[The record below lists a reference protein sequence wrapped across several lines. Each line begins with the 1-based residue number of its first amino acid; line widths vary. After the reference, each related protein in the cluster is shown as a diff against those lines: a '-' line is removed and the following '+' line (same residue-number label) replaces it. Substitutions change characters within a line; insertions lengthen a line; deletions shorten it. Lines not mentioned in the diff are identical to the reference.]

1 MINLVRADIYRLF
14 KTKSLYIC
22 TLASVA
28 FIIFSLFTYQLMYNF
43 LDSALSEQ
51 DTTQSQS
58 NTLNEEMQDE
68 DTENIQIDETLQN
81 TDTEDVQKDNVS
93 DGKILPELTGIYMLE
108 DSFTNIP
115 IFLGIFL
122 AMFITAEFSNGT
134 IKNIV
139 SRGFSRSQIY
149 LSKFIAAIITN
160 LFLIVITSASA
171 LIAGTIMWKFG
182 TTYDNFILDVLRMF
196 FLEVLVNIAVSSIF
210 VMVAFL
216 VRRNG
221 PAVSINLGI
230 WALSSVVLNLINLL
244 FEKVFKTDFKITKY
258 WALDCVSELHHLSL
272 EQSVINRGILVSLG
286 TIIVTGAIGMY
297 TFSKRDI
304 N

>member
-43 LDSALSEQ
+43 LDSTLSEQ

-58 NTLNEEMQDE
+58 STLNEETQDVNTE
-68 DTENIQIDETLQN
+68 DTQ
-81 TDTEDVQKDNVS
+81 DTQDTQDATVS
-93 DGKILPELTGIYMLE
+93 YNRPELSGIYMLG

-122 AMFITAEFSNGT
+122 AMFITVEFSNGT

-149 LSKFIAAIITN
+149 ISKFIAAIITN

-286 TIIVTGAIGMY
+286 TIIVTSVIGMY